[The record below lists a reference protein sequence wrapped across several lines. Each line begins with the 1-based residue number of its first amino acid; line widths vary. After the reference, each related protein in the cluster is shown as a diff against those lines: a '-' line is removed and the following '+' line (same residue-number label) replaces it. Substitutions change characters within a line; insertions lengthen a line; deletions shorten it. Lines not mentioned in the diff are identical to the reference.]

1 MITAPSVQMVTD
13 MAGALAPLHAL
24 NARLRQA
31 AEVIERAMA
40 ASPLVKKRRA
50 HQAKTAANLA
60 ALIAGRRNL
69 RQITAETCTPSAPK
83 KLTAN
88 TPELVL
94 HLHQGNAPN
103 GWRDSDRLRE
113 ATPI

>member
-1 MITAPSVQMVTD
+1 MITAHPVQL
-13 MAGALAPLHAL
+13 GADLTATL
-24 NARLRQA
+24 ARLHSISERLRTAGQ
-31 AEVIERAMA
+31 VIERAMA
-40 ASPLVKKRRA
+40 ASPLCKKRRA
-50 HQAKTAANLA
+50 HQAKTEANLA

-69 RQITAETCTPSAPK
+69 RQVTAETCTPSAPK